1 MESVTKNRKNP
12 EDVRGMIKK
21 AFPGQ
26 ELLRMKELEGGC
38 FSAAYEVMLSDQR
51 QAVLKIAPLPDAQI
65 MSYEKN
71 IMYCEVTIL
80 ELVKKQTTVPVP
92 GVYYYDDS
100 CTVCE
105 SPYFFMEKIPGQNF
119 SEVSDSLPEEEK
131 KRLKQEAGKYVRQ
144 LSSVTGEKFGYPG
157 QPGFQGSDW
166 FSVFESMMRLAV
178 SDARKLNI
186 DFKIDLDYLFQCFY
200 EDEVCFREIQTPRLV
215 HWDLWDGNIFVE
227 NGKISGIIDFERAVW
242 GDPLME
248 VGFRCYNQSEDFL
261 TGYGQTSF
269 SEYEKKRIF
278 WYDIYL
284 FMLSA
289 LEYDYRK
296 YDTDETYVWAMDM
309 MEKHIAMKREKA
321 I

>member
-1 MESVTKNRKNP
+1 MN
-12 EDVRGMIKK
+12 
-21 AFPGQ
+21 
-26 ELLRMKELEGGC
+26 
-38 FSAAYEVMLSDQR
+38 SDQR

-105 SPYFFMEKIPGQNF
+105 SPYFFMEKI
-119 SEVSDSLPEEEK
+119 
-131 KRLKQEAGKYVRQ
+131 
-144 LSSVTGEKFGYPG
+144 PG

-296 YDTDETYVWAMDM
+296 YDTDETYVWAVDM

-321 I
+321 ISVCCSFAAWELPWETPSVK